1 MVPDRSTDIRASQ
14 SVNAQADRGVDTDTS
29 QDIGADVDQ
38 DVSTDVDQNVH
49 TDVNQSAN
57 TDVDQNVHTDVN
69 QSASPNV
76 AERLVAWIVPER
88 NPAGA
93 VYGLITLGALL
104 AAESGLHDTYPETIG
119 SAALAVVLYWFA
131 HSYSDVLGLRLDEH
145 ESFSWAELWRTFSRD
160 WAIAKGASVPLLTLL
175 IAWATGASQI
185 TGVTAAVWTTV
196 ACLIAFELAAGIR
209 SKARPPELFLEVLVG
224 ASMGIGILA
233 LRALLH

>member
-1 MVPDRSTDIRASQ
+1 VHTLSWAPSVIPDRSTDTRASQ
-14 SVNAQADRGVDTDTS
+14 SVDARTDRSIDAPAS
-29 QDIGADVDQ
+29 
-38 DVSTDVDQNVH
+38 
-49 TDVNQSAN
+49 QSAN
-57 TDVDQNVHTDVN
+57 ADAS
-69 QSASPNV
+69 QSV
-76 AERLVAWIVPER
+76 AERLAAWIVPER

-104 AAESGLHDTYPETIG
+104 AAESGLRDTYPETIG
-119 SAALAVVLYWFA
+119 SAAIAVVLYWFA

-160 WAIAKGASVPLLTLL
+160 WAIAKGASLPLLALL

-185 TGVTAAVWTTV
+185 TGLTAAVWTTV

-209 SKARPPELFLEVLVG
+209 SKARPFDLALEVLVG
-224 ASMGIGILA
+224 ASMGIGILV

>member
-1 MVPDRSTDIRASQ
+1 VDTHTDQGANVDVTDQ
-14 SVNAQADRGVDTDTS
+14 GVSVNAK
-29 QDIGADVDQ
+29 
-38 DVSTDVDQNVH
+38 
-49 TDVNQSAN
+49 QS
-57 TDVDQNVHTDVN
+57 
-69 QSASPNV
+69 V
-76 AERLVAWIVPER
+76 AERLAAWIVPER

-93 VYGLITLGALL
+93 VYGLIMLGALL
-104 AAESGLHDTYPETIG
+104 AAESGLRDTYLETIG

-145 ESFSWAELWRTFSRD
+145 ESFSWAELWRTFGHD
-160 WAIAKGASVPLLTLL
+160 WAIARGASVPLLALV

-209 SKARPPELFLEVLVG
+209 SHARPLELVFEVLVG
-224 ASMGIGILA
+224 ASMGIGILV

>member
-1 MVPDRSTDIRASQ
+1 VYTLSWAPSLVPDHSNDRSTSQ
-14 SVNAQADRGVDTDTS
+14 SVDARANRSLDAPASQGPDVADTG
-29 QDIGADVDQ
+29 
-38 DVSTDVDQNVH
+38 
-49 TDVNQSAN
+49 QSL
-57 TDVDQNVHTDVN
+57 
-69 QSASPNV
+69 
-76 AERLVAWIVPER
+76 AERLAAWIVPER

-104 AAESGLHDTYPETIG
+104 AAESGLRDTYPETIG

-145 ESFSWAELWRTFSRD
+145 GSFSWAELWQTFSRD
-160 WAIAKGASVPLLTLL
+160 WAIAKGAGLPLLALV

-209 SKARPPELFLEVLVG
+209 SRARPLELAFEVLVG
-224 ASMGIGILA
+224 ASMGIGILV
-233 LRALLH
+233 LRAVLH

>member
-1 MVPDRSTDIRASQ
+1 MIADCPAVGVSRQRLGVQPKLAPSVAPDRSTDTRAGQ
-14 SVNAQADRGVDTDTS
+14 SL
-29 QDIGADVDQ
+29 
-38 DVSTDVDQNVH
+38 
-49 TDVNQSAN
+49 
-57 TDVDQNVHTDVN
+57 
-69 QSASPNV
+69 
-76 AERLVAWIVPER
+76 AERLAAWIVPEH

-104 AAESGLHDTYPETIG
+104 AAESGLRDTYLETIG

-145 ESFSWAELWRTFSRD
+145 GSFSWAELGRTFGRD
-160 WAIAKGASVPLLTLL
+160 WAIAKGASVPLLALL
-175 IAWATGASQI
+175 VAWVAGASQA

-209 SKARPPELFLEVLVG
+209 SHARPLELVFEVLVG
-224 ASMGIGILA
+224 ASMGTGILV